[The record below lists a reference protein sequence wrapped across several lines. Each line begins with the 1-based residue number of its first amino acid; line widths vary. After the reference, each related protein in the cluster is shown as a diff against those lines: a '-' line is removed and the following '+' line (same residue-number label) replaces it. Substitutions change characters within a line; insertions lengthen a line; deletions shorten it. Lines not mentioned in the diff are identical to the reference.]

1 MQTRLAKWETKRKG
15 WDKWSNNGLL
25 TKKRERR
32 EIWTNREV
40 VNFCPADRASS
51 TRERKEKKGKKKK
64 LRSVEVR
71 VCVCVTKRFVRLRT
85 LMQRNAFV
93 SSHLDLASRRWRCA
107 LREESEHVASC
118 KSACTL
124 NRRGKLDTHPMRSSR
139 LSNNRLASFVGE
151 RESNARRNC
160 TLTKI

>member
-1 MQTRLAKWETKRKG
+1 MLRFVLWMQTRLAKWETKRKG

-71 VCVCVTKRFVRLRT
+71 VCVCDKEVRSVTNV
-85 LMQRNAFV
+85 NAAKCICLV
-93 SSHLDLASRRWRCA
+93 SPRSR
-107 LREESEHVASC
+107 VASM
-118 KSACTL
+118 TL
-124 NRRGKLDTHPMRSSR
+124 RSPRGKRACCIMQIRMHAESPRKIGHAPDEK
-139 LSNNRLASFVGE
+139 LSAVE
-151 RESNARRNC
+151 
-160 TLTKI
+160 